1 MLFPG
6 PASSLGASV
15 GPHHSHPDGH
25 LLTIYKSLSQSLGLV
40 STPGRSSEEREGYWT
55 PSCLLGPGQPSK
67 PLPGGRNLKT
77 TPCSTPPH
85 KQRKAVSCKES
96 CVTLGNE
103 EENLRSSIALP
114 PPSRTPSHDRKSPT
128 QRNGRNVGNHL
139 FRAMWEC
146 LK

>member
-25 LLTIYKSLSQSLGLV
+25 LLTLHKSLSQSLGLV
-40 STPGRSSEEREGYWT
+40 STPGRSLEEREGYWT
-55 PSCLLGPGQPSK
+55 PSRLLGPGSLLSPS
-67 PLPGGRNLKT
+67 LVAGTSKT

-96 CVTLGNE
+96 CVTLGDE

-114 PPSRTPSHDRKSPT
+114 PPSLTPSHDRKSPT
-128 QRNGRNVGNHL
+128 RRNGRNVGNHL